1 MRRYVLFGR
10 SEFLPKLRRE
20 DGGVSMIELLRFWM
34 AKNLADLAFAG
45 IIFSILTVIFLVWL
59 LVIVIKNKRD
69 KKRKEES
76 E

>member
-1 MRRYVLFGR
+1 MPQLR
-10 SEFLPKLRRE
+10 SK

-34 AKNLADLAFAG
+34 AKNLAELIFAG
-45 IIFSILTVIFLVWL
+45 IIFAILTVIFLVWV

-76 E
+76 EGGGMMC